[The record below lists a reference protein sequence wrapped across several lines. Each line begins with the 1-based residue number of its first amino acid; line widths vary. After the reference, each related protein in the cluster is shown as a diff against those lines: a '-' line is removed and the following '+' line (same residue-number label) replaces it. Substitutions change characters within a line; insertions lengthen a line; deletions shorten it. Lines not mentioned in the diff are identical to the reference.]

1 MILHCNKYDAV
12 WSQNL
17 DLNGLKGLM
26 QIGLSYQL
34 SKAVAG
40 IVSEKDKSH
49 VRLVYEG
56 AGVESEAVVGDHDKG
71 VFP

>member
-1 MILHCNKYDAV
+1 
-12 WSQNL
+12 
-17 DLNGLKGLM
+17 M